1 MQTYTIGID
10 VGTSGV
16 KTVVLGED
24 GQVAGRGEEAL
35 PAPDILS
42 PEGAAGKGREQEAEP
57 WWQSTFAALQQALR
71 ALQESGGDPARV
83 MAICVDGTSGT
94 VVPVE
99 SDGQA
104 LRPGLM
110 YNDGRSSEQ
119 AARLNEIGAE
129 TLRQLGYRFNA
140 SFGLAKILW
149 LSERE
154 TEILE
159 RTACFLH
166 QADTITARLT
176 GGPKCGVPHTS
187 DESNALKSGYD
198 ILERRWPAYLSDAGV
213 DVSKLPKVVAI
224 GETIGTVSQE
234 IAEEF
239 GLPRDCRVVGGM
251 SDGTAACVASG
262 ARRVGDVNTTLGSTI
277 VWKMVASSLVCD
289 PAGRLYSHR
298 HPGGWYLPGGAGN
311 SGGESIRHL
320 FQDRTEGDVDT
331 LLKGMADKLSDG
343 APCGALTYPL
353 PCPGERF
360 PFVDAA
366 FEGFSVAPKNS
377 SPLKD
382 TGCPTSAGTS
392 CAEDLPSLYRSCL
405 QGIACIER
413 WGYEVGRE
421 LGAEVDGEVWTTGK
435 GAALDGWMRIR
446 ADLLD
451 RPVCR
456 VACPESAY
464 GSALVAAMNVWHDGS
479 WDAVAEGLIRAEF
492 RCEPRPEHRQASEEY
507 YGRFRE
513 ECERRR

>member
-16 KTVVLGED
+16 KTIVLGED

-35 PAPDILS
+35 PAPDILLS
-42 PEGAAGKGREQEAEP
+42 PEGAAGRGREQDAEP
-57 WWQSTFAALQQALR
+57 WWRSTSAALQQALR
-71 ALQESGGDPARV
+71 ALQQNGGDPSRV

-94 VVPVE
+94 VVPVDG
-99 SDGQA
+99 DGQA

-110 YNDGRSSEQ
+110 YNDGRASEQ
-119 AARLNEIGAE
+119 AARLNEAGTE
-129 TLRQLGYRFNA
+129 TLAQLGYRFNA

-149 LSERE
+149 LGERE
-154 TEILE
+154 PEILE
-159 RTACFLH
+159 RTACILH
-166 QADTITARLT
+166 QADTITAELT
-176 GGPKCGVPHTS
+176 GGPQCGVPYTS

-234 IAEEF
+234 TAQRF
-239 GLPRDCRVVGGM
+239 GLPRACRVVGGM

-320 FQDRTEGDVDT
+320 FQDRTEGDVDA
-331 LLKGMADKLSDG
+331 LLAQLANELSDS

-366 FEGFSVAPKNS
+366 FEPFSTV
-377 SPLKD
+377 D
-382 TGCPTSAGTS
+382 R
-392 CAEDLPSLYRSCL
+392 EDLPALYRSCL
-405 QGIACIER
+405 QGIACVER
-413 WGYEVGRE
+413 WGYEVGKE

-446 ADLLD
+446 ADLLN

-479 WDAVAEGLIRAEF
+479 WDAAADGLIRAEF

-507 YGRFRE
+507 YGRFRK